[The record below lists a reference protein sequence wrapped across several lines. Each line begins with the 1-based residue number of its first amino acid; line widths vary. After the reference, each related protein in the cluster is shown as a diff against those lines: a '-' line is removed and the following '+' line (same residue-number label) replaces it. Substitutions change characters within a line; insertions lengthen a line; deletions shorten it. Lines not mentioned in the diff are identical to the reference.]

1 MQRPKKNTAS
11 TNKKLLTGRYVNSC
25 QIGFNSA
32 EFVIDF
38 GQSYEHSDSGLYH
51 TRIVTSPLYAK
62 RFFSTLHQS
71 IADYE
76 SRHGAIE
83 ESTDG

>member
-1 MQRPKKNTAS
+1 MQRPKKNTVS
-11 TNKKLLTGRYVNSC
+11 INGKLLTGKYVNSC

-38 GQSYEHSDSGLYH
+38 GQSYDQVDSGLYH
-51 TRIVTSPLYAK
+51 TRIVTSPLYVK

-71 IADYE
+71 IVDYE
-76 SRHGAIE
+76 RRHGSIE
-83 ESTDG
+83 ESTDD